1 MKWKIIA
8 LTIVASMFVF
18 AALAAGAGNLPL
30 SVTVKCNG
38 NCKQDDLTEGYFWAN
53 KGEKITLTAYT
64 EGGLGKKNYLWTESG
79 KQVSASGFYTMTVS
93 DKETTIFLVVSD
105 DGGSIK
111 KTIKVFP
118 KSEWVCPLPDFSS
131 EVIIEDKIT
140 GRTEW
145 SVGSKFALKVKLNSE
160 ICSGKVFWE
169 SDSDSVVL
177 SNSSV
182 KGRVARIDVV
192 VAKQNIRGWAEVKAV
207 ITDGNVVR
215 DRKFNIRI
223 VGNTPPKL
231 KMDYENPFSNSVLS
245 VDLSKSTTGENGNEN
260 NDFFSSV
267 SAELIKNGSVM
278 DSVKITPNNKVIP
291 LLGLHT
297 GEMGNDYQLR
307 VKITDSQGITV
318 SETTGKFTVFEG
330 NSKKDLLIMKVVA
343 PNICYVNQKC
353 KIDASNVSRR
363 YDGNVYFRFYDITHR
378 DKEELSNAI
387 GGYCQSE
394 ICWHIFPYSG
404 NYTIRVE
411 AKSKNGRTGVQEL
424 TITVIDNSTVV
435 KPTIS
440 ATPKQTPK
448 TAPTIPQKKALA
460 PMSASAQKYPQ
471 NSSSSSFPAM
481 TEIIFS
487 AIALVVTLYAVRKK

>member
-8 LTIVASMFVF
+8 LTVVVSMFVF

-30 SVTVKCNG
+30 SVTVKCGG
-38 NCKQDDLTEGYFWAN
+38 NCKNDDLTEGHFWAD
-53 KGEKITLTAYT
+53 KGEKITLTVHT
-64 EGGLGKKNYLWTESG
+64 DGGNGKKNYLWTESG

-93 DKETTIFLVVSD
+93 DKESAIFLVVSD

-118 KSEWVCPLPDFSS
+118 KSEPVCSLPDFSS
-131 EVIIEDKIT
+131 EIIIEDKIA
-140 GRTEW
+140 GKTEW
-145 SVGSKFALKVKLNSE
+145 SVGSKFALRVKLNSE
-160 ICSGKVFWE
+160 VCSGKIFWE

-182 KGRVARIDVV
+182 KGKIARIDVSIV
-192 VAKQNIRGWAEVKAV
+192 KQNAKGWAGIRAV

-223 VGNTPPKL
+223 VDNTPPTL
-231 KMDYENPFSNSVLS
+231 KMDYENPFSNSILE
-245 VDLSKSTTGENGNEN
+245 VDLSGSTTGSNGNEN
-260 NDFFSSV
+260 NDFFSNV
-267 SAELIKNGSVM
+267 SAELMKNGVVI
-278 DSVKITPNNKVIP
+278 DFVKITPNNKVIP
-291 LLGLHT
+291 LMGLHT
-297 GEMGNDYQLR
+297 SEIGDDYQLR

-330 NSKKDLLIMKVVA
+330 NSKKDPLIMKVVA

-424 TITVIDNSTVV
+424 TIAVIDNSTVV
-435 KPTIS
+435 KPTPTI
-440 ATPKQTPK
+440 TPKQTTK
-448 TAPTIPQKKALA
+448 TASTTPQKRALISTSEPA
-460 PMSASAQKYPQ
+460 RKYPQ
-471 NSSSSSFPAM
+471 ESPTM
-481 TEIIFS
+481 IRMIFS
-487 AIALVVTLYAVRKK
+487 AIAIVIALYAVRKK